1 MGEYKNSSCIN
12 CSTEIIGKFCH
23 NCSQKSNTQR
33 LDIKHFIQHDIIHG
47 VFHFDKG
54 LPFTLKEII
63 LRPSIV
69 AKNYIE
75 GKRVRY
81 YNFFYLTLVIIGFTI
96 LAQSFIDKPSFR
108 NNNPNYLK
116 SLNFA
121 RENIKYILL
130 SFIPFFAISSR
141 IVYRKVKL
149 NFAEHC
155 IIASI
160 CLIYFLM
167 FNLLSDFLKILNL
180 DDNTNPI
187 INIITATTIITI
199 YYQVFSEYYQNKRY
213 INVINAILTLFFFII
228 FFVLLVSFI
237 VLFITMKVE

>member
-1 MGEYKNSSCIN
+1 MSEFKNTFCIN
-12 CSTEIIGKFCH
+12 CDVEIVGKYCH

-47 VFHFDKG
+47 ALHFDKG

-63 LRPSIV
+63 LRPAVV
-69 AKNYIE
+69 AQNYIQ

-81 YNFFYLTLVIIGFTI
+81 YNFFYLTLVIIGFT
-96 LAQSFIDKPSFR
+96 LLLQSFMDKPSFK

-121 RENIKYILL
+121 RENVKFILL

-141 IVYRKVKL
+141 IAYHKVKF
-149 NFAEHC
+149 NFAEHS

-160 CLIYFLM
+160 CLIYFLL
-167 FNLLSDFLKILNL
+167 FNLLSDLLELIGIEKIFDPFISLV
-180 DDNTNPI
+180 
-187 INIITATTIITI
+187 TIITI
-199 YYQVFSEYYQNKRY
+199 ITFYYQVFKEYYQNKRY
-213 INVINAILTLFFFII
+213 LNVINAFLTLFFFSI
-228 FFVLLVSFI
+228 FFVFTVSLI
-237 VLFITMKVE
+237 VLIITMK

>member
-1 MGEYKNSSCIN
+1 MSEYKNSVCFN
-12 CSTEIIGKFCH
+12 CDTVIIGKFCH

-63 LRPSIV
+63 LRPATV
-69 AKNYIE
+69 AKNYIH

-81 YNFFYLTLVIIGFTI
+81 YNFFYLTLVIIGFT
-96 LAQSFIDKPSFR
+96 LLLQSFVDKPSFR
-108 NNNPNYLK
+108 NNNPTYLK

-121 RENIKYILL
+121 RENIKFILL

-149 NFAEHC
+149 NFAEHS

-160 CLIYFLM
+160 SLIYFLLY
-167 FNLLSDFLKILNL
+167 NLLSDMLKFINL
-180 DDNTNPI
+180 EHYTNPI
-187 INIITATTIITI
+187 INILTAITIVTI
-199 YYQVFSEYYQNKRY
+199 YYQVFKEYYQNRRFV
-213 INVINAILTLFFFII
+213 NVINAILTLFIFSI
-228 FFVLLVSFI
+228 FFVLLVSMI
-237 VLFITMKVE
+237 ILFITMK

>member
-1 MGEYKNSSCIN
+1 MSEYKNSSCLN
-12 CSTEIIGKFCH
+12 CGTEIIGKFCH
-23 NCSQKSNTQR
+23 ICSQKSTTQR

-47 VFHFDKG
+47 VFHLDKG

-63 LRPSIV
+63 LRPAAV
-69 AKNYIE
+69 AQNYIH

-81 YNFFYLTLVIIGFTI
+81 YNFFYLTLVIIGFT
-96 LAQSFIDKPSFR
+96 LLLQSFMDKPSFR
-108 NNNPNYLK
+108 NNNPTYLK

-121 RENIKYILL
+121 RENIKFILL

-160 CLIYFLM
+160 CLIYFL
-167 FNLLSDFLKILNL
+167 LLNL
-180 DDNTNPI
+180 FSDVLKLFKLDENTNPI
-187 INIITATTIITI
+187 INLITAITIIII
-199 YYQVFSEYYQNKRY
+199 YYQVFKEYYQNRRY
-213 INVINAILTLFFFII
+213 LNVINVILTLFIFIF
-228 FFVLLVSFI
+228 FFVLLVSLI
-237 VLFITMKVE
+237 VLFITMK